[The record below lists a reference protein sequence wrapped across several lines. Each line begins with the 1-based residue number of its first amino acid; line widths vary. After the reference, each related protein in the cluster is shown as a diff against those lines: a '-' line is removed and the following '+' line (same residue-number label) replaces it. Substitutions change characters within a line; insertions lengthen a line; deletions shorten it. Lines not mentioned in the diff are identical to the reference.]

1 MRGLVASIA
10 VAVAAVA
17 VFGAAPPPARADVTE
32 DAALLH
38 LERGV
43 AAFKAGDYLRAHRE
57 LETAHELA
65 PERANPYRWLA
76 LTEIQLGDC
85 RRALVNIDGF
95 LSRVP
100 ADEPRAAEL
109 IRLRE
114 LCQRTGTL
122 RVDSTPPRAA
132 LHLDGAF
139 VGHTPFRTL
148 SLQAGA
154 HTLRAESPGR
164 RAASRDVVLPAG
176 GELDLHLDL
185 PPARRPMYRRWW
197 FWTAVGGAALVAAG
211 ALVLTSGDGETELP
225 PLVCDAT
232 GCRP

>member
-10 VAVAAVA
+10 VAVAGLAVA
-17 VFGAAPPPARADVTE
+17 PAAARGDVTE

-65 PERANPYRWLA
+65 PDRANPYRWLA

-85 RRALVNIDGF
+85 RRALVNIAGF

-109 IRLRE
+109 IRLRD

-148 SLQAGA
+148 SLQSGS
-154 HTLRAESPGR
+154 HTLRAEAPGR
-164 RAASRDVVLPAG
+164 RATTRSLDLPAG
-176 GELDLHLDL
+176 GELDIHLDL
-185 PPARRPMYRRWW
+185 PPAGRPIYRRWW
-197 FWTAVGGAALVAAG
+197 FWTAVGGAAVLATG
-211 ALVLTSGDGETELP
+211 AILLTGDEGGSELP
-225 PLVCDAT
+225 PLVCDAA
-232 GCRP
+232 GCHP